1 MYVAE
6 ATRADGKACA
16 MHWTGSRWQ
25 PFYLPGSPGPCIWTT
40 SDYRRGLWLIGPA
53 GPEFTWVHWTG
64 KRFIHTA
71 PFTPN
76 SSGYNTDGF
85 SIAAVPHS
93 SSVWLF
99 GSYCN
104 LSLPC
109 RTKGSSRSCAE
120 LRQPTTDRGRHRG
133 RSQPVKR
140 SSGQAGQVDQ
150 GVRASRISSALATA
164 PTGSTSGDPIR
175 GSQLRS

>member
-6 ATRADGKACA
+6 ATRGDGKACA

-40 SDYRRGLWLIGPA
+40 SDHRRGLWLIGPA

-109 RTKGSSRSCAE
+109 RTKGLIAI
-120 LRQPTTDRGRHRG
+120 LR
-133 RSQPVKR
+133 
-140 SSGQAGQVDQ
+140 
-150 GVRASRISSALATA
+150 
-164 PTGSTSGDPIR
+164 
-175 GSQLRS
+175 